1 LNDRDHG
8 GFDRPA
14 FCEKQMPIGDNKLE
28 QDGDELIVLA
38 KTGRAEA

>member
-14 FCEKQMPIGDNKLE
+14 FRTKRMPTSDNKLE
-28 QDGDELIVLA
+28 HDEDGSIALA
-38 KTGRAEA
+38 KASRAEA